1 MTSMITR
8 RVFVGFLAGGLLAVS
23 LAAEAQKAGKV
34 YRIGYLTGGSPPTPE
49 TAPILNAFLRGLS
62 DLGWIEGRN
71 IIIEY
76 RFAEGK
82 AERYAQSARE
92 LAALNVDVIVAVAT
106 PAAQAARQA
115 TSTIP
120 IVMLAVGDPVGTG
133 LIASIARPGG
143 NVTGIATQD
152 IPELNAKRLE
162 LLKQA
167 VPGLSRAGLLVNA
180 TLPHAA
186 LITKD
191 FQSAAQALHVQA
203 RPVEVRSADDF
214 RSASEA
220 LSRERSEGLVV
231 HSDPLVFTN
240 RRQVIELAAANRLP
254 VMYGNKI
261 EAQSGGLMSYGV
273 DLADLFRR
281 GAGYVNKILKGAKPA
296 DLPVEQPTKFE
307 LVINMKTAE
316 ALRLT
321 VPQSLLQRAD
331 QVIE

>member
-1 MTSMITR
+1 VTTR
-8 RVFVGFLAGGLLAVS
+8 RALIGTLAGALLAAPLV
-23 LAAEAQKAGKV
+23 AEAQQAGKV

-49 TAPILNAFLRGLS
+49 TAPILDAFLRGLR
-62 DLGWIEGRN
+62 DLGWIEGQN
-71 IIIEY
+71 IVIEY
-76 RFAEGK
+76 RFGEGRAEW
-82 AERYAQSARE
+82 YAPMARE

-133 LIASIARPGG
+133 LIASLARPGG

-191 FQSAAQALHVQA
+191 FLSAAQALHVQA

-214 RSASEA
+214 RSAFEA
-220 LSRERSEGLVV
+220 LSRDRSEGLVV

-254 VMYGNKI
+254 VMYGNRI
-261 EAQSGGLMSYGV
+261 EAQGGGLISYGV
-273 DLADLFRR
+273 DIADLFRR
-281 GAGYVNKILKGAKPA
+281 GAAFVNKILKGAKPA

-307 LVINMKTAE
+307 LVINLKTAKV
-316 ALRLT
+316 LGLT
-321 VPQSLLQRAD
+321 IPPSLLGRAD
-331 QVIE
+331 EVIP